1 MHKRPLSDSEVLA
14 EEADSSEISK
24 PATKII
30 RIDDS
35 PKSSSDKCIQVDSAT
50 ESSDLPGP
58 SNSAITTQDDI
69 IEEDNAVDLVSS
81 NTNHTSA
88 STSTTTLVSSVE
100 TTTRCSIAT
109 DDPST
114 ITTTSATSSS
124 SIDDT
129 SDPNSDI
136 VYLAPTNDQTSES
149 PNSTEPT
156 SSIEEV
162 ELQNEQP
169 LNEDEENAAAV
180 VVDTIN
186 DDSISGNIIEPV
198 ATTSDVSPDEPDMTP
213 STSTG
218 IRHDTRKKVQSI
230 LKAADRQQKPKGKRS
245 VIFNGDCVTVYYF
258 RRSQGFTCIP
268 SQGGS
273 TLGMENSHTFS
284 RNFTLE
290 THAEERKRV
299 HREILQ
305 RQRRFAKMNKHSSTS
320 ESEDDSYDDM
330 SDLSD
335 IDLENDNCYFLQP
348 VPVSQ
353 RRALLRASGV
363 RKIETSE
370 KEECKQIRTSR
381 EFCGCDCEIYCN
393 PEMCACYLAGI
404 KCQVDRIS
412 FPCGCSRDGCNN
424 DNGRIEFNPIRV
436 RTHFIHTIMK
446 IEMEKKQVRDY
457 FYLTFLQFFGIARVS
472 ETVEKY

>member
-1 MHKRPLSDSEVLA
+1 MHKRPLSESEVSA

-35 PKSSSDKCIQVDSAT
+35 PKSSSDKCIQVDSPT
-50 ESSDLPGP
+50 ENSDLPGP
-58 SNSAITTQDDI
+58 SNSAITTKDDI
-69 IEEDNAVDLVSS
+69 IEEDNVADLVSS
-81 NTNHTSA
+81 NTNHTSESA
-88 STSTTTLVSSVE
+88 STSTSVSLVE
-100 TTTRCSIAT
+100 TTTRCSIDEST

-114 ITTTSATSSS
+114 ISTTTTATSSS

-129 SDPNSDI
+129 SEPNSDI
-136 VYLAPTNDQTSES
+136 AYLAPTNDQNSAS
-149 PNSTEPT
+149 PNYNSTEPT
-156 SSIEEV
+156 SSMEEGEFRN
-162 ELQNEQP
+162 ELP
-169 LNEDEENAAAV
+169 LNEDDANAMAAV
-180 VVDTIN
+180 VDAIN
-186 DDSISGNIIEPV
+186 EDPISGNSIEQV
-198 ATTSDVSPDEPDMTP
+198 ATSSEISPDEPDMTP

-218 IRHDTRKKVQSI
+218 IRHDTRKPTQSI
-230 LKAADRQQKPKGKRS
+230 LKAADRKQKPKGKRS

-273 TLGMENSHTFS
+273 TLGMDNSHTFF

-370 KEECKQIRTSR
+370 KEECREIRISR
-381 EFCGCDCEIYCN
+381 ESCGCDCQVYCN
-393 PEMCACYLAGI
+393 PEICACYLAGI
-404 KCQVDRIS
+404 KCQVDRMS

-446 IEMEKKQVRDY
+446 IEMEKKQVSY
-457 FYLTFLQFFGIARVS
+457 FSFSKLH
-472 ETVEKY
+472 